1 MVEMDCQAGMVR
13 MEKEE
18 RGDTQVSRVH
28 LGSKVYQGLL
38 PQTVVGYSTLAGG
51 EQPALVHLERNWS
64 TLEELEGVGMA
75 TLVEEQTTSACQKTH
90 CT

>member
-28 LGSKVYQGLL
+28 QGSEVHQGLL
-38 PQTVVGYSTLAGG
+38 PQTVVGCSTPAGG
-51 EQPALVHLERNWS
+51 EQPALVHLERSWS
-64 TLEELEGVGMA
+64 MLEELEGVGMA

-90 CT
+90 NT